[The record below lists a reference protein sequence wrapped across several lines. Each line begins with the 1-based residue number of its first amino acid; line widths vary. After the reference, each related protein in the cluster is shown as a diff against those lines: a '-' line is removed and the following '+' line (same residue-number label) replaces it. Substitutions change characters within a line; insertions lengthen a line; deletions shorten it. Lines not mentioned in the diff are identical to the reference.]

1 MSTNVRVAAREER
14 VAGLNRVKTRPNITV
29 AALERTAPAQRYAVL
44 VAVLVSLGTFVFL
57 QVLHGIV
64 PETGADFR
72 AVLTAADS
80 QAEGQDIY
88 GPALHFLAQPNL
100 RHILGMTNTPF
111 VYPPPL
117 AVLARPLTD
126 IPPRLSLAL
135 WDALN
140 LSMLA
145 VLVVMIV
152 RISRAR
158 AFRELVL
165 ISAIYGFFPLD
176 MGLGNGQIDLTITLF
191 CLASYVLYRRG
202 NQTAAGVLLACITLI
217 KPTVG
222 IIVVYFLLRRA
233 WPLLRAYVVTGL
245 AGVAISLRAVP
256 LAVAWEYRKVASG
269 WANAFG
275 VLPLNQSWHGQVSRF
290 LAPALD
296 RQPTGLGGILLLLS
310 EGLFPLI
317 AAVVAWRLLRR
328 PEPGDLRAG
337 LLQFYAILTVLLLG
351 IPFTENMHLTWLL
364 PGIAFLFVIMAQ
376 QPRWRPWH
384 ATAVTAYLVLALP
397 FAEMIT
403 WSAGANWWGRL
414 TSGVDCYGLTALSVV
429 MCLVAFGPTPRTLQ
443 PTIRR
448 RPNPEI
454 QA

>member
-1 MSTNVRVAAREER
+1 MSTNVRIAAREER
-14 VAGLNRVKTRPNITV
+14 VAGLNLVQTRSTLTFAP
-29 AALERTAPAQRYAVL
+29 LERTAPAQRLAVR
-44 VAVLVSLGTFVFL
+44 VAVLVSLGTFLFL

-72 AVLTAADS
+72 AVLTAANS
-80 QAEGQDIY
+80 QAHGQDIY

-100 RHILGMTNTPF
+100 RHILGMTDTPF

-117 AVLARPLTD
+117 AVLARPLTEL
-126 IPPRLSLAL
+126 PPRLSLAL

-176 MGLGNGQIDLTITLF
+176 MGLGNGQIDLTITLS
-191 CLASYVLYRRG
+191 LLVSYVLYRRG
-202 NQTAAGVLLACITLI
+202 HQTAAGVLLACITLI

-222 IIVVYFLLRRA
+222 IIVVYFLLRKA

-245 AGVAISLRAVP
+245 VGVAISLRAVP
-256 LAVAWEYRKVASG
+256 LAVAWEYRKVAAG

-275 VLPLNQSWHGQVSRF
+275 VLPLNQSWHGQVSRI

-296 RQPTGLGGILLLLS
+296 HEPTGLSGILLLLT

-317 AAVVAWRLLRR
+317 AVLVAWRLLRR
-328 PEPGDLRAG
+328 PEPGDLRTG

-364 PGIAFLFVIMAQ
+364 PGVAFLFVTMAQ
-376 QPRWRPWH
+376 QPRWHPWH
-384 ATAVTAYLVLALP
+384 AAAVTAYLVLALP

-414 TSGVDCYGLTALSVV
+414 ASGMDCYGLTALSVV
-429 MCLVAFGPTPRTLQ
+429 MCLVAFGGGDNALHPSSRW
-443 PTIRR
+443 
-448 RPNPEI
+448 RPNP
-454 QA
+454 

>member
-1 MSTNVRVAAREER
+1 LTFV
-14 VAGLNRVKTRPNITV
+14 P
-29 AALERTAPAQRYAVL
+29 LERAAPAQRYAVL
-44 VAVLVSLGTFVFL
+44 VAVLVSLGTFLFL
-57 QVLHGIV
+57 QVLHAVV

-72 AVLTAADS
+72 AVLTAATI
-80 QAEGQDIY
+80 QAHGQDIY

-100 RHILGMTNTPF
+100 RHILGMTDTPF

-117 AVLARPLTD
+117 AILARPLTE
-126 IPPRLSLAL
+126 IPPRLALAF
-135 WDALN
+135 WDAVN

-176 MGLGNGQIDLTITLF
+176 MGLGNGQIDLTITLSL
-191 CLASYVLYRRG
+191 LASYVLYRRG

-222 IIVVYFLLRRA
+222 IIVVYFLLRKA
-233 WPLLRAYVVTGL
+233 WPLLRAYVTTGL
-245 AGVAISLRAVP
+245 VGVAISLRAVP

-275 VLPLNQSWHGQVSRF
+275 VLPLNQSWHGQVSRL

-296 RQPTGLGGILLLLS
+296 RQPTGLGGVLLLLT
-310 EGLFPLI
+310 EGLFPVI
-317 AAVVAWRLLRR
+317 AAAVAWRLLRR

-364 PGIAFLFVIMAQ
+364 PGIAFLFVTMAQ

-384 ATAVTAYLVLALP
+384 AAAVISYLVLALP
-397 FAEMIT
+397 FAERIT

-414 TSGVDCYGLTALSVV
+414 ASGMDCYGLTALSVV
-429 MCLVAFGPTPRTLQ
+429 MCLVAFGTSPRTLHM
-443 PTIRR
+443 PSRW
-448 RPNPEI
+448 RPST
-454 QA
+454 